1 MTQNEFNEK
10 YQNVELVAIKSLARN
25 TINNISLR
33 KNTCNCTEDDYAIY
47 DSVQQYKKALPGFY
61 ESQSETVLPNTGLEY
76 AHVLNLEKKRLA
88 ALGLTKHIEDLSPS
102 LFDGSSLAHIEH
114 TPTEYYNLDLFKEPI
129 HKTITYRN
137 QNAETV
143 ICQDENCDVTYHV
156 LRSRSLSEKKYICP
170 NCSLKQTVAHM
181 TEGCHDCHTT
191 CEPTQV
197 APKITQALV
206 YNYNLLQKPYAER
219 LKKSL
224 ILFVIFLL
232 LHILTI
238 LFLPDIRLLH
248 LFTLCPLLLIPAL
261 FVDKYATHI
270 RKRSSLTYRTLVPLY
285 SFPKNISNSYL
296 TNNPHFPQNEFLSS
310 TGSKIKALLYA
321 NKPEDVASFC
331 QCDLTDIIGKYS
343 DAFDFELGKYNDLKV
358 SADLSIQY
366 ASLSQGVKFLRY
378 DGEQVVEDAVI
389 VEINLEKKKEYYP
402 KSDYLFSTCPAC
414 KRTYNWFN
422 SPSCPHCGEAPNY
435 EYYDW
440 VVTEV
445 NTQPISSKKEMKKWF

>member
-76 AHVLNLEKKRLA
+76 AYVLNLEKKRLA
-88 ALGLTKHIEDLSPS
+88 ALGLTKHIEELSPS

-170 NCSLKQTVAHM
+170 NCSLKQTVTYM

-191 CEPTQV
+191 CEPLWVDNKIIQSTGNNFRLLKNTLFKKIIIILIVYAIIVISRSFLQV
-197 APKITQALV
+197 YLPHNLIT
-206 YNYNLLQKPYAER
+206 
-219 LKKSL
+219 
-224 ILFVIFLL
+224 FLL
-232 LHILTI
+232 I
-238 LFLPDIRLLH
+238 FY
-248 LFTLCPLLLIPAL
+248 PLIAGSIIVYKLYAQEYRFISDVLRKKT
-261 FVDKYATHI
+261 FV
-270 RKRSSLTYRTLVPLY
+270 
-285 SFPKNISNSYL
+285 NSYEP
-296 TNNPHFPQNEFLSS
+296 NNIHFPQNEFLSS

-321 NKPEDVASFC
+321 NKPEDIASFC
-331 QCDLTDIIGKYS
+331 KCDLTDIIGKYS

-389 VEINLEKKKEYYP
+389 VEINLKKKKEYYP

-414 KRTYNWFN
+414 KKTYNWFN